1 MDVRLVALKVG
12 VAGRVTW
19 FLENDVVNVTDAV
32 EVTASVAVSE
42 TVCVSERGWLVFVRV
57 KSDLLRKS
65 ERVRLLLCFA
75 DIEMVSELEIEKEG
89 AWYVFVSER
98 GESEMLPE
106 FDMVE
111 DNAWNVLVWDKEG
124 ALESV
129 PVGDDTCDSLS
140 VRVCVSIT
148 VSSLVLL
155 SDIVTDRDTVSDSE
169 IVLSGV

>member
-19 FLENDVVNVTDAV
+19 SLENDVVNVTDAV
-32 EVTASVAVSE
+32 EVTASVAISE
-42 TVCVSERGWLVFVRV
+42 SVC
-57 KSDLLRKS
+57 
-65 ERVRLLLCFA
+65 VRLLLCFA

-89 AWYVFVSER
+89 PWYVFVSER
-98 GESEMLPE
+98 GESDMLPD

-111 DNAWNVLVWDKEG
+111 ENAWNVLVLDNEN

-129 PVGDDTCDSLS
+129 WDGDDTCDSLS

-155 SDIVTDRDTVSDSE
+155 IDIVMDRNVVSDSE
-169 IVLSGV
+169 VVLSGE